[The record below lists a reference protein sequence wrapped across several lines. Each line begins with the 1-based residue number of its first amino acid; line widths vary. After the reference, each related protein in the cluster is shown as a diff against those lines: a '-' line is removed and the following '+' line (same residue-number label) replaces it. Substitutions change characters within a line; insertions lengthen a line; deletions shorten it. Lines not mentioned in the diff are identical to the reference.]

1 MTELLAVC
9 GTGIAA
15 VFSIIIIR
23 ELKKE
28 YTPVILA
35 AVCLLFTLYIL
46 PKINESVAFLQE
58 LSVYLEN
65 THADKILRALG
76 ITYLTCTASDLC
88 RSAGEAAV
96 GNYIELAG
104 RLELLLLC
112 IPLFRELTE
121 LALL

>member
-1 MTELLAVC
+1 MTDLLIVC
-9 GTGIAA
+9 GTGIFA

-28 YTPVILA
+28 YIPAMLLTVCIL
-35 AVCLLFTLYIL
+35 FSLYIL
-46 PKINESVAFLQE
+46 PKISESLEFIRE

-88 RSAGEAAV
+88 KSAGEPTVGTRTSSVMYSAV
-96 GNYIELAG
+96 
-104 RLELLLLC
+104 
-112 IPLFRELTE
+112 P
-121 LALL
+121 

>member
-1 MTELLAVC
+1 MTDLLIVC
-9 GTGIAA
+9 GTGIFA

-28 YTPVILA
+28 YIPAMLLTVCIL
-35 AVCLLFTLYIL
+35 FSLYIL
-46 PKINESVAFLQE
+46 PKISESLEFIRE

-65 THADKILRALG
+65 TYADKILRALG

-88 RSAGEAAV
+88 KSAGEPTV
-96 GNYIELAG
+96 GTYIELAG
-104 RLELLLLC
+104 RIELLLLC

>member
-1 MTELLAVC
+1 MTDILAVC
-9 GTGIAA
+9 GTGIFAL
-15 VFSIIIIR
+15 FSIVIIR

-28 YTPVILA
+28 YIPAILLA
-35 AVCLLFTLYIL
+35 ICILFSLYLL
-46 PKINESVAFLQE
+46 PKINESVQFIRE
-58 LSVYLEN
+58 LSLYLKN

-88 RSAGEAAV
+88 KSAGEPTV
-96 GNYIELAG
+96 GSYIELAG
-104 RLELLLLC
+104 RIELLLLC

>member
-1 MTELLAVC
+1 MTDILTVC
-9 GTGIAA
+9 GTGIFA
-15 VFSIIIIR
+15 VFSIVIIR

-28 YTPVILA
+28 YIPAILLT
-35 AVCLLFTLYIL
+35 VCILFTLYLL
-46 PKINESVAFLQE
+46 PKINESVEFIRE
-58 LSVYLEN
+58 LSLYLKD

-88 RSAGEAAV
+88 KSAGEPTV

-104 RLELLLLC
+104 RIELLLLC